1 MKAWP
6 RAGEAVDNVSM
17 ADDDIQATQELVA
30 PLMGKPVKARLLK
43 RPPVRFL
50 RNVFVAAQRA
60 TGFGDGLFQD
70 AELDDNTLRSK
81 AGKLWFVA
89 KLVALV
95 GQVTGEPAPVRYAW
109 ACVSASWFCATS
121 PHQRLC
127 GLQCGKSHRRV
138 GSR

>member
-109 ACVSASWFCATS
+109 ACVPASWFCATS

-127 GLQCGKSHRRV
+127 GLQCGQSHRRI